1 MTASSGAGSSSG
13 YGLSAPYPSYQS
25 VSLNVDASTP
35 CQQEPSASIPTASG
49 IGIGRRLIL
58 PLTGAALLVAVST
71 ICILLGGILV
81 IDRPRLFL
89 PSEYA
94 SRIQDNFAA
103 GVPILGSWHN
113 KIRAQSIAEE
123 YRDTFLNVETDSHS
137 RHSKHKKKG
146 QVSGKKFGGDDG
158 GEAKAPVGCEA
169 TILLLRHCEKESEYE
184 HCNYVGY
191 ERAAFLPT
199 LFGDGDERWPTP
211 NYVFA
216 LNPGDRG
223 TTWKKN
229 FREVELILPL
239 AEKANVTI
247 NAAYGADDASHL
259 ARHYHEMLKSGEA
272 CGKLAVV
279 SWKHEGKQMCIYIA
293 ITIYRDTLVGEGK
306 LK

>member
-1 MTASSGAGSSSG
+1 MTASSGTGGSG
-13 YGLSAPYPSYQS
+13 GHGLSAPYPSYQS
-25 VSLNVDASTP
+25 VSLKVDASSTP
-35 CQQEPSASIPTASG
+35 FPAPSASIPKTSG

-71 ICILLGGILV
+71 ICILVGGILI

-89 PSEYA
+89 PSHYA
-94 SRIQDNFAA
+94 EMIQDHFAA
-103 GVPILGSWHN
+103 GVPILGSGHN

-123 YRDTFLNVETDSHS
+123 YRHTFLNVENDSHS

-146 QVSGKKFGGDDG
+146 RVSGKEFGGGDG
-158 GEAKAPVGCEA
+158 DEPKAPVGCEA

-229 FREVELILPL
+229 FREIELILPL

-247 NAAYGADDASHL
+247 NAAYGVDDASHL

-279 SWKHEGKQMCIYIA
+279 SWKHEGKQMCTY
-293 ITIYRDTLVGEGK
+293 
-306 LK
+306 

>member
-1 MTASSGAGSSSG
+1 MTASSSSG

-35 CQQEPSASIPTASG
+35 CQEPSASAFPKASG

-71 ICILLGGILV
+71 ICILVGGILI

-89 PSEYA
+89 PSRYA
-94 SRIQDNFAA
+94 ERIQDNFAA
-103 GVPILGSWHN
+103 GVPILGSFHN

-123 YRDTFLNVETDSHS
+123 YRHTFLNVESDS

-146 QVSGKKFGGDDG
+146 RVGGKELGGGDDD
-158 GEAKAPVGCEA
+158 EPKVPVGCEA
-169 TILLLRHCEKESEYE
+169 TILLIRHCEKESEYE

-229 FREVELILPL
+229 FREIELILPL

-247 NAAYGADDASHL
+247 NAAYGVDDASHL

-279 SWKHEGKQMCIYIA
+279 SWKHEGKQMCINVYIA
-293 ITIYRDTLVGEGK
+293 INFYHDALVK
-306 LK
+306 KAS